1 MLGLFL
7 AQEMSPEEAARALDE
22 LNAAVPAAAAATAAG
37 VGFLAIWAIFWTV
50 FGIAGFVL
58 WLWALIDVIKR
69 EFPNSN
75 DKILWLV
82 LIFILPL
89 IGPIAYLIVGRKKGG
104 VAAPAQPTSSPEK
117 EEVSSAK
124 K

>member
-1 MLGLFL
+1 MLGLLL
-7 AQEMSPEEAARALDE
+7 AQEVTPEQAQQALDE

-69 EFPNSN
+69 DFPNSN

-82 LIFILPL
+82 LIFVLPL
-89 IGPIAYLIVGRKKGG
+89 IGPIAYLIAGRKKGG
-104 VAAPAQPTSSPEK
+104 VASAPASPVPEK
-117 EEVSSAK
+117 KE
-124 K
+124 